1 MTARAQSIAR
11 EGFGYGARAIGTM
24 GYIVQDSSDS
34 VVAASGG
41 SADNSRQ
48 ERDHYRPFNPLA
60 YSRGN
65 EGPRDAAPSVQAP
78 TARINVSGVDRVTHG
93 TPATGASNA
102 LAMVAPSLIA
112 SDAFAIRSAPGRAQ
126 HDIYVSVATRP
137 RRDDKAVLMA
147 ALALLL
153 DDDD

>member
-24 GYIVQDSSDS
+24 GYIVPASIEA

-41 SADNSRQ
+41 SADNGRQ

-65 EGPRDAAPSVQAP
+65 ERPQDAAHSVPAP
-78 TARINVSGVDRVTHG
+78 TVRINVGGVDRVTLD

-112 SDAFAIRSAPGRAQ
+112 SDAQAIRSTPGRAQ
-126 HDIYVSVATRP
+126 HEIQVSVAARP
-137 RRDDKAVLMA
+137 RRDDKAALMA
-147 ALALLL
+147 ALVLLL

>member
-1 MTARAQSIAR
+1 MRAQSIAR
-11 EGFGYGARAIGTM
+11 RGFGYGALAIATR
-24 GYIVQDSSDS
+24 GYIVPAPSAEA
-34 VVAASGG
+34 VAQVDG
-41 SADNSRQ
+41 SAGNGRR
-48 ERDHYRPFNPLA
+48 ERDHYRPFNPHA
-60 YSRGN
+60 YSRA
-65 EGPRDAAPSVQAP
+65 EGAPQVAVPGVPAPEVPISVG
-78 TARINVSGVDRVTHG
+78 GVDRVTHG
-93 TPATGASNA
+93 TPATGAANS

-147 ALALLL
+147 TLALLL

>member
-112 SDAFAIRSAPGRAQ
+112 SDAQAIRNTPGRAQ
-126 HDIYVSVATRP
+126 HDIQVHVAARP
-137 RRDDKAVLMA
+137 RRDDKAALMA